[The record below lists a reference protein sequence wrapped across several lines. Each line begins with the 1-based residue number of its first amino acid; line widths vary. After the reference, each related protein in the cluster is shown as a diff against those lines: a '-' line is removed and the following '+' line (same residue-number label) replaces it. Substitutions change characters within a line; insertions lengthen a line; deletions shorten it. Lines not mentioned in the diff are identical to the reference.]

1 MDTKEFID
9 TMIMNILDGENVE
22 AKEKFDQAIGLKV
35 TDALD
40 AKKVEVA
47 QAIYSRDE
55 EEDQDEDQDEDQE
68 QEEEDEDTAET
79 EE

>member
-47 QAIYSRDE
+47 QAIYSRE
-55 EEDQDEDQDEDQE
+55 VEDEDQDEYID

>member
-47 QAIYSRDE
+47 QAIYSRDDSDE
-55 EEDQDEDQDEDQE
+55 EEEYEEDQP
-68 QEEEDEDTAET
+68 EEEDEDTAET